1 MKEKYFIIGMSE
13 DGDPFHYI
21 MSKEELEEFLEEN
34 SEQDFMD
41 EEDLKNYSDSN
52 YWNDSILIIKG
63 EIIIPEPVEVVTKY
77 KL

>member
-1 MKEKYFIIGMSE
+1 MEKYFVIGMSE

-34 SEQDFMD
+34 EQDFMSEKD
-41 EEDLKNYSDSN
+41 LEDHSDSN

-63 EIIIPEPVEVVTKY
+63 EIVIPKPIEVVTKY